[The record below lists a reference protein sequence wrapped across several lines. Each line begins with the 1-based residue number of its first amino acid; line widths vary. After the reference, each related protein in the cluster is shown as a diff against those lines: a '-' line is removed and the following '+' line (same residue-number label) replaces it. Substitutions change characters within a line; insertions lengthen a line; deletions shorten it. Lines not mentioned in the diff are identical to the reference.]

1 MPLLQRNY
9 HLKDW
14 KRLVS
19 FLLKNFKYLIVAGT
33 QLATL
38 FKSMKAKYRD
48 ESRRLARDS
57 DLVPSP
63 FYKKLGFLETG
74 LNSVDQ

>member
-1 MPLLQRNY
+1 MYGVIAKKLNAEGM
-9 HLKDW
+9 DTTG
-14 KRLVS
+14 
-19 FLLKNFKYLIVAGT
+19 N

-48 ESRRLARDS
+48 ESRRLARMPE
-57 DLVPSP
+57 LEASP
-63 FYKKLGFLETG
+63 FYLKLKFLEPG